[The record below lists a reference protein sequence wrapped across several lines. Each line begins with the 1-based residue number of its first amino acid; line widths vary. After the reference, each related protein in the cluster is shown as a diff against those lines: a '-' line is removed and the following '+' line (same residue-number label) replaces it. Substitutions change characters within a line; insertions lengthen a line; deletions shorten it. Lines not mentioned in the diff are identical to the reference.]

1 MKLTRRA
8 LLLGSAAIACP
19 SWAKRYEDQEFDDT
33 IQLGGSTLVLNG
45 TGIRAVA
52 VFKGYL
58 AALYL
63 TRKGTTPEAVF
74 ATPGAKR
81 IQVRLLMGVG
91 VEEFTKAIRKG
102 VARNCTPEEQQQ
114 FADKLEVLIKNIDLL
129 GKLRKGDVVNLDYV
143 PQQGTQVTLNNK
155 PVGTPAPGNEPM
167 LALLKVFLGEKPT
180 DKRLKAGLLDQSTS

>member
-8 LLLGSAAIACP
+8 VLLSGAATALP
-19 SWAKRYEDQEFDDT
+19 VWAKRYEDQDFDDQ
-33 IQLGGSTLVLNG
+33 IHLGGSVLVLNG
-45 TGIRAVA
+45 TGIRAVSIIR
-52 VFKGYL
+52 GYL

-63 TRKGTTPEAVF
+63 PRKAGTPDAVF
-74 ATPGAKR
+74 AMQGPKR

-114 FADKLEVLIKNIDLL
+114 FAERLEVLIKNIDLL
-129 GKLRKGDVVNLDYV
+129 GKLKKGDVVNLDYV
-143 PQQGTQVTLNNK
+143 PQHGTQVTLNGK
-155 PVGTPAPGNEPM
+155 AIGTPAPGNEPM

-180 DKRLKAGLLDQSTS
+180 DKRLKAGLLDQPTS